1 MVIWNC
7 YGFVS
12 DAAEFVQIS
21 RADDI
26 RPTVH
31 LYYFE
36 QSKTIHRS
44 WFTPNCLPL
53 RKGVEV
59 KFLFFFEQFCELVH
73 KRIDILELP
82 IDGGEADICNF
93 VDALELLHRELA
105 DIDGS
110 HLAVE

>member
-1 MVIWNC
+1 MIIGKIKTIDFILGNSELLC
-7 YGFVS
+7 FVS

-59 KFLFFFEQFCELVH
+59 KF
-73 KRIDILELP
+73 IL
-82 IDGGEADICNF
+82 
-93 VDALELLHRELA
+93 R
-105 DIDGS
+105 
-110 HLAVE
+110 